1 MPGMTV
7 AMPQAAVSTEL
18 GHVLVVDD
26 HAVVRLGLAQAF
38 KQLRA
43 GLEVSEAGSLAEAE
57 GVLCARPDVGLVL
70 LDLHL
75 PDVPASQPLSG
86 LRGLRERYPLV
97 AVAMLSADSDP
108 ALAAQALR
116 DGAAGW
122 LPKSA
127 DPRALL
133 RGLGLVLDGG
143 CLVPPFALHAPA
155 PEPLSERQLDVLRA
169 LVRGFSNKE
178 IARELGI
185 SEATV
190 KAHLVGIFRVL
201 RVRNRAQAVL
211 AGQSRV

>member
-1 MPGMTV
+1 MTTL
-7 AMPQAAVSTEL
+7 PPAAPSAL

-26 HAVVRLGLAQAF
+26 HAVVRLGLVQALR
-38 KQLRA
+38 QLRPA
-43 GLEVSEAGSLAEAE
+43 LEVSEAASLTEADA
-57 GVLCARPDVGLVL
+57 LLRARADIGLVL

-75 PDVPASQPLSG
+75 PDVPTAQPLSG
-86 LRGLRERYPLV
+86 LRGLRESFPLV
-97 AVAMLSADSDP
+97 AVAMLSGDSDP
-108 ALAAQALR
+108 ALAALALR

-133 RGLGLVLDGG
+133 RDLTLVLDGG
-143 CLVPPFALHAPA
+143 CPVPAFALQAVP

-169 LVRGFSNKE
+169 LVRGQSNKE

-190 KAHLVGIFRVL
+190 KAHLVSIFRVL

-211 AGQSRV
+211 AGQARL